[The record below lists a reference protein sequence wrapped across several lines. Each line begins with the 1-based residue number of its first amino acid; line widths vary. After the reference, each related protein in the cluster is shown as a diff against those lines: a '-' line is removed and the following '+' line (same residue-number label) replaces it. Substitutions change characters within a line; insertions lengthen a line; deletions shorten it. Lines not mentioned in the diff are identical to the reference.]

1 MTVPAA
7 QAHPQF
13 WMNRNTVAISAAVL
27 AAILTA
33 IGQFKGSTFGD
44 EWPAWLIEL
53 AAIAITT
60 VLVFWL
66 VVPRALGSANAS
78 VIARTALVLGVI
90 GFLSLIVFWL
100 GLPTVLA
107 AGAAYLAANV
117 DRAARAVH
125 RGMAMAT
132 LALAGVTVVLA
143 VVIAFIG

>member
-1 MTVPAA
+1 MTMPAA

-13 WMNRNTVAISAAVL
+13 WMNRNTVAIGAGVL

-33 IGQFKGSTFGD
+33 IGQFKGSTFSD

-53 AAIAITT
+53 AAIAIATI
-60 VLVFWL
+60 VVFWL
-66 VVPRALGSANAS
+66 VVPRTLRGANARM
-78 VIARTALVLGVI
+78 IARTALILGVV
-90 GFLSLIVFWL
+90 GVLSLVVFWL

-117 DRAARAVH
+117 DRTAMGAN
-125 RGMAMAT
+125 RGIAMGT

-143 VVIAFIG
+143 IVIAFVG